1 MTWVDVVIIGSLV
14 VAAGALIACC
24 VPQPGTRPVPAR
36 RATPLSDFCWLGGQR
51 GRWAS
56 LEAPIAGD
64 PEWDWLTLV
73 VESPGSPAYDA
84 AAARA
89 AAAERA
95 QLDEEWAD
103 VSARWSA

>member
-1 MTWVDVVIIGSLV
+1 MTWVTVVIIGALV

-24 VPQPGTRPVPAR
+24 VPSPVIQTRPAR
-36 RATPLSDFCWLGGQR
+36 RPTPLTDFCWLGDQR
-51 GRWAS
+51 GRWAT
-56 LEAPIAGD
+56 LEAPVDGD